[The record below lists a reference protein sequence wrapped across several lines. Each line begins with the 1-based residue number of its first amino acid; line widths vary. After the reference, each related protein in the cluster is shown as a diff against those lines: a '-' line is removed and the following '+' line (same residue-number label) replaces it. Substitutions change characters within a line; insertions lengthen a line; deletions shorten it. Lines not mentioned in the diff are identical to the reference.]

1 MKKKKFYRLMT
12 PEEIEET
19 RVLQEKET
27 LGK

>member
-1 MKKKKFYRLMT
+1 MKKKRFSRLMT

-27 LGK
+27 LRK